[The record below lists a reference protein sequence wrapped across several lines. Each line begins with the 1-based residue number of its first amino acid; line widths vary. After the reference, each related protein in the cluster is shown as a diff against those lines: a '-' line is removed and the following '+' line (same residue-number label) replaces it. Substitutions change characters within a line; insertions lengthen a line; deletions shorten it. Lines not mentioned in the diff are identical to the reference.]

1 MINPIEEN
9 DDSKRKGANGIEGA
23 NEKDELGQLIAYCMK
38 LLDYNLTKDYVETIH
53 NFYL

>member
-1 MINPIEEN
+1 MMTQKERELY
-9 DDSKRKGANGIEGA
+9 GIGA

-38 LLDYNLTKDYVETIH
+38 LLDYNLTKDYVESIH

>member
-1 MINPIEEN
+1 MMTQKERELY
-9 DDSKRKGANGIEGA
+9 GIEGA
-23 NEKDELGQLIAYCMK
+23 NEKDELRQLIAYCMK